1 MRESSVSKKLML
13 FLSRAGAV
21 LFRNNVGKSWISSNF
36 VELGNGDVLVKN
48 ARRFHSGLVDG
59 SLDLVGWYSI
69 IITPDMVGSKV
80 AVFTAIDSK
89 HSNGGDRKKE
99 NQLNFIYQVND
110 AGGIAG
116 FASSEEE
123 AMQVLERGVSRLR
136 TNG

>member
-69 IITPDMVGSKV
+69 IITPDMVGSKI

-89 HSNGGDRKKE
+89 HSDGGNRKKK
-99 NQLNFIYQVND
+99 NQLNFIYQVNE

>member
-13 FLSRAGAV
+13 FLSRAGEV
-21 LFRNNVGKSWISSNF
+21 LFRNNVGKSWISSHF

-69 IITPDMVGSKV
+69 IITPDMVGSKI

-89 HSNGGDRKKE
+89 HSDGGNRKKK
-99 NQLNFIYQVND
+99 NQLNFIYQVNE